1 MRRLLHLVCLLV
13 LISGRAYAD
22 GDLLPGLVHEATFL
36 PITLPNGSE
45 ARLEAAILRPQGP
58 GRFPLV
64 VLVHGTPRRLDDIE
78 HMSPEAYIGV
88 AVAFA
93 TRGYAVVSI
102 LRRGFGRSSGPYA
115 ERYWGTCNNRDYLQV
130 GRISA
135 EDVTGAVAALRRE
148 PWVDPGKVVL
158 LGHST
163 GGFAVTAAAATNP
176 PGVVGILDI
185 AGGRGSDAPDHV
197 CSEDRLVSD
206 VKVFGETARV
216 PALWVYAEND
226 HFFGPDLARRMLAA
240 YAAGGAPAQLTMLP
254 PIGADGHAA
263 LQMAPDDVIGPAVE
277 AFLASLGLPTK
288 VTMALPPPPPLP
300 EPAGL
305 NRGCALSFLA
315 YVAARLE
322 AKAFAINPEGH
333 CGFRIGAHSAD
344 EARQAALDACLS
356 RATDCR
362 VYAVGQSL
370 AAH

>member
-1 MRRLLHLVCLLV
+1 MRRLLLVACLLT

-22 GDLLPGLVHEATFL
+22 GDLLAGLVHEATFV
-36 PITLPNGSE
+36 PITLPDGSE
-45 ARLEAAILRPQGP
+45 ARLEAMVLRPQGA

-64 VLVHGTPRRLDDIE
+64 VLVHGTPRQLDSIE

-93 TRGYAVVSI
+93 TRGYAAVSI

-115 ERYWGTCNNRDYLQV
+115 ERYWGRCNNRDYLQV

-197 CSEDRLVSD
+197 CSEDSLVSD
-206 VKVFGETARV
+206 LKVFGETARV

-226 HFFGPDLARRMLAA
+226 HFFGPELARRMLAA
-240 YAAGGAPAQLTMLP
+240 YTAGGAPARLIMLP
-254 PIGADGHAA
+254 PFGADGHTA
-263 LQMAPDDVIGPAVE
+263 LQMAPDDVIGPSVE

-288 VTMALPPPPPLP
+288 VSVALPPLPPLP
-300 EPAGL
+300 EPPGL
-305 NRGCALSFLA
+305 NRGCALSFRA

-333 CGFRIGAHSAD
+333 CGVRIGARSAD
-344 EARQAALDACLS
+344 EARRAALDACLN

-370 AAH
+370 AAR